1 METTEKV
8 IAGAFVTVV
17 GVSMLGTCSRN
28 RSTQEEYIRYSPQPV
43 PVPPAVDSVDVRAA
57 EGIINLNEVRDS
69 FRATHEMAVFEQ
81 RVNEIYEGEQM
92 VVFEAKEVGNG
103 FQLLAREDLDGSK
116 STTASDDLLFTLSV
130 MGREATLKG
139 HGANDYYKETWLY
152 EPPADAAERVR
163 EVHHHSSFASSPF
176 FWWWLLSPGWGGYYT
191 PMARYD
197 SMYAYRGGY
206 RNSGAYRDQVSRN
219 TSYARS
225 KSSSFRNTSSTMSS
239 QRKSYV
245 SKMPSTSGY
254 KQKMAASA
262 RKTGTSAKSQ
272 TRTSG
277 TKSGSFSGTSNK
289 SSSSK
294 GYGGFRGSSGF

>member
-28 RSTQEEYIRYSPQPV
+28 RSSQEQIRYSPQPV
-43 PVPPAVDSVDVRAA
+43 SPAVDSKEVRAA
-57 EGIINLNEVRDS
+57 EGIVNLNEVRDA

-92 VVFEAKEVGNG
+92 VVFEAKELSNG

-130 MGREATLKG
+130 KGREATLKG
-139 HGANDYYKETWLY
+139 NGANDYYKATWLY
-152 EPPADAAERVR
+152 EPPADAATRVT
-163 EVHHHSSFASSPF
+163 EVHNRSSFASSPF
-176 FWWWLLSPGWGGYYT
+176 FWWWVLSPGWGGYYT
-191 PMARYD
+191 PMSRYD
-197 SMYAYRGGY
+197 SMYAYRSGY
-206 RNSGAYRDQVSRN
+206 RNSGSYRDQVSRN
-219 TSYARS
+219 TSYAR
-225 KSSSFRNTSSTMSS
+225 KNGSSFRNTSSTMSS

-254 KQKMAASA
+254 KQKIAASS

-272 TRTSG
+272 TRSSG
-277 TKSGSFSGTSNK
+277 TKSSSFSGTSKK
-289 SSSSK
+289 SGSSK
-294 GYGGFRGSSGF
+294 GYGSFRGSSGF